1 MLGGNALS
9 LDVIAIIE
17 CGCLVNVNACFGLA
31 RTVYVYTVHD
41 CVFGDFPA
49 KNVICIGLARTV
61 CIYNVYDRILGDIPA
76 KITVCTPYMHGSGQP
91 YSIDMRQA
99 LIEVRI

>member
-61 CIYNVYDRILGDIPA
+61 CIYIVYDRICTDFSAKNPA
-76 KITVCTPYMHGSGQP
+76 LSLQQK
-91 YSIDMRQA
+91 
-99 LIEVRI
+99 